1 MSDVQSM
8 RPVRK
13 FHLAR
18 VGIKGVKK
26 LLYIKRGGR
35 TVPLTAEIS
44 ACVDL
49 PPELK
54 GIHMSRNVEVI
65 NEVVEESTKGRK
77 EFESLEE
84 VMMTICEGLLRR
96 HEYAERAYARAKA
109 YYFLDRKTPLGRLS
123 NEYYKILAGAKAIRG
138 KGIRRK
144 IGVEV
149 IGASACPCAMDT
161 VKEKINCD
169 KDVGI
174 THNQRCILKISV
186 ITPQDYEVEADE
198 LIEIAEASFSSPT
211 YEYLKRDDEAELV
224 IRMHSRPKFVEDIVR
239 DVIAEFLRRFPD
251 IPGGSK
257 LSVRCES
264 LETIHK
270 HNAYAERSDRIE
282 ALRRE
287 FSSEN

>member
-8 RPVRK
+8 RPNRK
-13 FHLAR
+13 FHLTR
-18 VGIKGVKK
+18 VGIKGVRK
-26 LLYIKRGGR
+26 LLYIKRDDR
-35 TVPLTAEIS
+35 IVPLTARIS

-49 PPELK
+49 PAELK

-65 NEVVEESTKGRK
+65 NEVVEESTKGKK

-84 VMMTICEGLLRR
+84 VMMVICQGLLKR
-96 HEYAERAYARAKA
+96 HEYAERAYAKATA
-109 YYFLDRKTPLGRLS
+109 YYFLDRKTPLGRSS
-123 NEYYKILAGAKAIRG
+123 NEYYKIFAGAKAVRG
-138 KGIRRK
+138 KRMERR

-161 VKEKINCD
+161 VREKIRCEQEL
-169 KDVGI
+169 GI
-174 THNQRCILKISV
+174 THNQRCLLRISV
-186 ITPQDYEVEADE
+186 ITPEDYEVEADE
-198 LIEIAEASFSSPT
+198 LIEIAELSFSSPT
-211 YEYLKRDDEAELV
+211 FEYLKRDDEAELV
-224 IRMHSRPKFVEDIVR
+224 IRMHSKPKFVEDIVR

-251 IPGGSK
+251 IPGGSR

-282 ALRRE
+282 ILRRE
-287 FSSEN
+287 FLLED